1 MTIGERIKNRRLE
14 LELSQ
19 DQLAQKVG
27 YKSRSS
33 INKIELSRE
42 LPLKKVQL
50 MADALETTPGY
61 LMGWTPEADQNINQ
75 VKNAIMNAKPS
86 STIQNRIDDKLSRLN
101 KEGLKMA
108 DSYMDF
114 LLSQEQYIKTSS
126 EMVSG
131 E

>member
-19 DQLAQKVG
+19 DELAKKVG

-33 INKIELSRE
+33 INKIELSRS
-42 LPLKKVQL
+42 LPLSKVQQ

-61 LMGWTPEADQNINQ
+61 LMGWTPEAEQNINQ

-86 STIQNRIDDKLSRLN
+86 STIQNRINDKLSQLN

-108 DSYMDF
+108 DSYMNF

>member
-19 DQLAQKVG
+19 DELAKKVG

-33 INKIELSRE
+33 INKIELSRS
-42 LPLKKVQL
+42 LPLSKVQQ

-61 LMGWTPEADQNINQ
+61 LMGWTPEAEQNINQ
-75 VKNAIMNAKPS
+75 VKTAIMNAKPS
-86 STIQNRIDDKLSRLN
+86 STIQNRINDKLSRLN

-114 LLSQEQYIKTSS
+114 LLSQEQYIKTST

>member
-61 LMGWTPEADQNINQ
+61 LMGWTPEAEKNINQ

-86 STIQNRIDDKLSRLN
+86 STIQNRINDKLSRLN

-108 DSYMDF
+108 DSYMNF